1 MCPIKK
7 KKCWIRSVLFPES
20 STDILAPLI
29 KKLDTYFALFI
40 FLNFAIWSLPSSHF
54 KGLTYCILHRFDE
67 NQDLH
72 KETLRNRTRLRDH
85 DNGLASS

>member
-1 MCPIKK
+1 MSQKK
-7 KKCWIRSVLFPES
+7 SWIGTVLFAES
-20 STDILAPLI
+20 SIDILAPLI

-54 KGLTYCILHRFDE
+54 KDLTYCIQRFDE
-67 NQDLH
+67 NQDLL
-72 KETLRNRTRLRDH
+72 KETLRNRTRLRDD